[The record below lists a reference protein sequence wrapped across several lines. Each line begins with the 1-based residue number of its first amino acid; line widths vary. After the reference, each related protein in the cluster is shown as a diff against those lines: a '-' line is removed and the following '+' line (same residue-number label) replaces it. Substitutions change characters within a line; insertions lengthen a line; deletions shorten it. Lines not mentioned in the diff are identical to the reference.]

1 MVGWRKPAWAYHSD
15 TNERVSQMPVATTPV
30 LQQELEFFE
39 RQRLELFVRAPGKYA
54 LVKGAELIGIFDT
67 ELEAVRAGY
76 RQIGNEPFLVKHIVE
91 ADVPLTFTSFNL
103 GV

>member
-1 MVGWRKPAWAYHSD
+1 MA
-15 TNERVSQMPVATTPV
+15 ATSTG
-30 LQQELEFFE
+30 LLEQELKFFE
-39 RQRLELFVRAPGKYA
+39 HQRLDLLARVPGKYA

-76 RQIGNEPFLVKHIVE
+76 RRLGNVAFLVKHIVE
-91 ADVPLTFTSFNL
+91 ADVPLVFTTFNL